1 MNCHGCNWLDETR
14 PQRAGYCSTV
24 QRSKDYHTMPCI
36 IDCGQR
42 APEVRRPELPRCELF
57 EPGDFKTRFKREDN
71 HDE

>member
-1 MNCHGCNWLDETR
+1 MNCHGCRWLDETW
-14 PQRAGYCSTV
+14 PQGAGYCSTV
-24 QRSKDYHTMPCI
+24 ERSQAYHTMPCI

-42 APEVRRPELPRCELF
+42 APKVRRPEFQRCELF